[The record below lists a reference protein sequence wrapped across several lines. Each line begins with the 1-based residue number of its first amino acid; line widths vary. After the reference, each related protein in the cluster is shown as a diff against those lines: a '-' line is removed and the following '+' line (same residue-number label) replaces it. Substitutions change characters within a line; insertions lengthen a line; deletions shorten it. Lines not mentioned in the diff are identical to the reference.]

1 VLPGYL
7 GALTIVLLISMV
19 IVRVWMLDQRGI
31 VAMKFGTIDK
41 TDFLIPPFAFLYFY
55 LVFAGAVNW
64 PAFAGKDL
72 FRASSLQWIGVLLCA
87 SGLCLMVAG
96 LASFGSSFRV
106 GIDTQHPNALIT
118 SGIFAFTRNPIYVAF
133 GSVLLGE
140 FLIQPRWLLLLYLAA
155 GIALFHRQVLR
166 EEAYLQEHYGA
177 EFTAY
182 RARVRRYL

>member
-1 VLPGYL
+1 MPGYL
-7 GALTIVLLISMV
+7 GALTIVLLISIV
-19 IVRVWMLDQRGI
+19 IVRVWMLNQRGI

-55 LVFAGAVNW
+55 VIFAGAFNW
-64 PAFAGKDL
+64 PDFAGEQL
-72 FRASSLQWIGVLLCA
+72 FRSASLQWIGVLFCA
-87 SGLCLMVAG
+87 SGLCLMVAS

-106 GIDTQHPNALIT
+106 GIDAEHPNALIT
-118 SGIFAFTRNPIYVAF
+118 SGIFEFTRNPIYVAF

-140 FLIQPRWLLLLYLAA
+140 FLIKPCWLLLLYFAA

-166 EEAYLQEHYGA
+166 EEVYLQEHYGA

-182 RARVRRYL
+182 RTRVRRYL

>member
-1 VLPGYL
+1 MVPGYL
-7 GALTIVLLISMV
+7 GALTVVLLMSIV
-19 IVRVWMLDQRGI
+19 IVRVWMLNQRGI

-55 LVFAGAVNW
+55 LVFAGAFSW
-64 PAFAGKDL
+64 PTFAGEQL
-72 FRASSLQWIGVLLCA
+72 FRVSSLQWIGVSLCA
-87 SGLCLMVAG
+87 SGLYLMIAS

-106 GIDTQHPNALIT
+106 GIDTEHPNALIT

-133 GSVLLGE
+133 GCILLGE
-140 FLIQPRWLLLLYLAA
+140 FLIQPRWLPLLYFAA
-155 GIALFHRQVLR
+155 GIALFHRQVLH
-166 EEAYLQEHYGA
+166 EEAYLQQHYGA

>member
-1 VLPGYL
+1 
-7 GALTIVLLISMV
+7 
-19 IVRVWMLDQRGI
+19 
-31 VAMKFGTIDK
+31 
-41 TDFLIPPFAFLYFY
+41 
-55 LVFAGAVNW
+55 
-64 PAFAGKDL
+64 
-72 FRASSLQWIGVLLCA
+72 
-87 SGLCLMVAG
+87 MVAG